1 MPSDMKTLG
10 DFATLAREGRGLAS
24 VAVLRADATI
34 HSSVVNVALLLDPHS
49 GEPAIGFVTYGAV
62 KLRNLRLR
70 PQCTVTVVS
79 GRQWVTVEGS
89 AEVVGP
95 DDQPAWFDGD
105 RLPAL
110 LREVFIA
117 AGGTHDDWEA
127 YDRVMAEQRRAAV
140 FVSPHRIYGV

>member
-1 MPSDMKTLG
+1 MKTLD
-10 DFATLAREGRGLAS
+10 DFATLARERRGLAS

-34 HSSVVNVALLLDPHS
+34 HSSVVNVGILANPHS
-49 GEPAIGFVTYGAV
+49 GESSVGFVTYGTV

-70 PQCTVTVVS
+70 PQCTVTVIS
-79 GRQWVTVEGS
+79 GHKWVTVEGD
-89 AEVVGP
+89 AEIVGP
-95 DDQPAWFDGD
+95 DDQPTWFDRG

-110 LREVFIA
+110 LREVFSA

-140 FVSPHRIYGV
+140 FVSPRRIYGV

>member
-1 MPSDMKTLG
+1 MKKTL
-10 DFATLAREGRGLAS
+10 DEFATLAREGRGLAL
-24 VAVLRADATI
+24 VAVLRADTTI
-34 HSSVVNVALLLDPHS
+34 HSSVVNVAVLPHPHS
-49 GEPAIGFVTYGAV
+49 REESVGFVTYGAV

-79 GRQWVTVEGS
+79 GRQWVTVEGN
-89 AEVVGP
+89 AEIVGP
-95 DDQPAWFDGD
+95 DDQPAWFDQS

-110 LREVFIA
+110 LREVFSA
-117 AGGTHDDWEA
+117 AGGTHDDWDA

>member
-1 MPSDMKTLG
+1 MRTLD

-34 HSSVVNVALLLDPHS
+34 HSSVVNVAVLPHPHT
-49 GEPAIGFVTYGAV
+49 GEPSVGFVTYGAV

-70 PQCTVTVVS
+70 ALSTVTIIS
-79 GRQWVTVEGS
+79 GGKWVAVEGTT
-89 AEVVGP
+89 ELIGL
-95 DDQPAWFDGD
+95 DDRPAWFDQD

-117 AGGTHDDWEA
+117 AGGSHDDWET
-127 YDRVMAEQRRAAV
+127 YDRVMAEQRRVAV
-140 FVSPHRIYGV
+140 FVSPRRIYGV